1 MADSFKTAAPRACDG
16 IRVTVN
22 LEAVAPFLAGH
33 GRLLDQR
40 RFELLH
46 GNGRAEEVLAAVAAY
61 RNPDGGYGWGLEPD
75 LRAPESQPGGA
86 LHAFEVFA
94 DVAPVTTPHA
104 ARLCDW
110 LESVSFPD
118 GGLPFAFP
126 VADPTAC
133 APFWTGA
140 DPAVFSL
147 QSTAFVTSAAWRV
160 AEHDPAVAA
169 HPWLA
174 RATETCL
181 RAIRD
186 IEEMPHA
193 IELSFAIHLLDAA
206 YDRYPEAE
214 ELLTK
219 LGKFLPESGI
229 VPVQGGSE
237 GEALRPLDFSPVPGP
252 SRRLFTAEAI
262 EADLTRL
269 EQGQQPDGGWTVDF
283 ASFSPAAALEW
294 RGYATVGAISKLRA
308 NSRLG

>member
-1 MADSFKTAAPRACDG
+1 MADSFKTAAPRPCDG
-16 IRVTVN
+16 VRVTVK

-40 RFELLH
+40 RFELLN

-86 LHAFEVFA
+86 LHAFEMFA

-104 ARLCDW
+104 VQLCDW

-140 DPAVFSL
+140 DPTVFSL
-147 QSTAFVTSAAWRV
+147 QSTAFVASAAWRV
-160 AEHDPAVAA
+160 AGHDPAVAA

-174 RATETCL
+174 RATETAL

-186 IEEMPHA
+186 LDEMPHV

-206 YDRYPEAE
+206 YDRYPEAD

-219 LGKFLPESGI
+219 LGKLLPESGI

-237 GEALRPLDFSPVPGP
+237 GEVLRPLDFSPVPGP

-269 EQGQQPDGGWTVDF
+269 EHGQQPDGGWTVDF